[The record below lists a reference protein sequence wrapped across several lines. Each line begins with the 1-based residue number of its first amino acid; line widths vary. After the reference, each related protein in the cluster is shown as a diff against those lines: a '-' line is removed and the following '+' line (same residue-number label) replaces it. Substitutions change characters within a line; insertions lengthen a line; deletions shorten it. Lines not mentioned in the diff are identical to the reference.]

1 MTTLLNLRT
10 CVAVFALLS
19 PAVAS
24 AQGARIQLD
33 HLNYLADKAEK
44 VVDVTVDSSMLK
56 QATSFLGGKDAKNE
70 KVTEI
75 LKGVTGVYVKGFEF
89 KGPAPYTPKDIEAIR
104 KQVSG
109 PNWSRVVS
117 VREQNE
123 MTEVYFW
130 KQGGEN
136 GGLVVIAAEPNELT
150 VVNIV
155 GRIDLASLASLG
167 SMIPQLPNGVASAA
181 DKK

>member
-1 MTTLLNLRT
+1 M
-10 CVAVFALLS
+10 
-19 PAVAS
+19 AS

-33 HLNYLADKAEK
+33 HLNYLADKADK

-56 QATSFLGGKDAKNE
+56 QATSFLGGKDAKGQ
-70 KVTEI
+70 KVTE
-75 LKGVTGVYVKGFEF
+75 LLQNVTGVYVKGFEF
-89 KGPAPYTPKDIEAIR
+89 KGPAPYTQKDIEAIR

-109 PNWSRVVS
+109 SNWSRVVS

-123 MTEVYFW
+123 MAEVYFF
-130 KQGGEN
+130 KQGNEN

-155 GRIDLASLASLG
+155 GRIDLAALAAIG
-167 SMIPQLPNGVASAA
+167 PMIPRLPEAAAAAVA
-181 DKK
+181 K